1 MDSAPPAQEDPPLN
15 KHSLLPLVTAAFVA
29 FGAPA
34 YAHGN
39 GHHAASSAD
48 KTETFQ
54 VKGMV
59 CHGCVQTVTANLKAA
74 AGVKS
79 VLVDL
84 KSGTATVTYAGA
96 KTGYQKLSRS
106 LNGAFKLQQAA
117 KPHQPTQP

>member
-1 MDSAPPAQEDPPLN
+1 MN
-15 KHSLLPLVTAAFVA
+15 KQFLLPLVTAAFVA

-39 GHHAASSAD
+39 DHHAEGTTD
-48 KTETFQ
+48 QTETFQ

-74 AGVKS
+74 AGVKR
-79 VLVDL
+79 VHVDL

-96 KTGYQKLSRS
+96 KTGYQKLSRA
-106 LNGAFKLQQAA
+106 LNGAFKLQQAP
-117 KPHQPTQP
+117 KSQQPVQP